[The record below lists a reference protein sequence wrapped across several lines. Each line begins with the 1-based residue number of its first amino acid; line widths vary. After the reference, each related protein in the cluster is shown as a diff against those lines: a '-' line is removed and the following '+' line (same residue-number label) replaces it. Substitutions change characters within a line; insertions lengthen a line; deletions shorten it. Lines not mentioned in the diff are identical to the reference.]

1 MGTEIMSG
9 ICYIV
14 GAGEMAYSTL
24 YPLQPKEGDLL
35 IAADGGVKTVLTLGL
50 KPDLVIGDFDSLGYY
65 PHELKPIIL
74 PCEKDDTDML
84 SAMRQGLERGYET
97 FVFYGGTGGREDHT
111 IANIQLLFR
120 LASMG
125 KRGYLIGKQN
135 VLTAICDSE
144 IRFQNRSGYLSVFCA
159 GDCAKGV
166 TISGCKYNLQDGELT
181 NLYPIG
187 VSNEFTEQDAYI
199 AVQEGMLLIITE
211 NPV

>member
-1 MGTEIMSG
+1 
-9 ICYIV
+9 
-14 GAGEMAYSTL
+14 
-24 YPLQPKEGDLL
+24 
-35 IAADGGVKTVLTLGL
+35 
-50 KPDLVIGDFDSLGYY
+50 
-65 PHELKPIIL
+65 
-74 PCEKDDTDML
+74 ML

-187 VSNEFTEQDAYI
+187 VSNEIVEPKARITIRKGTLICVI
-199 AVQEGMLLIITE
+199 ARKE
-211 NPV
+211 